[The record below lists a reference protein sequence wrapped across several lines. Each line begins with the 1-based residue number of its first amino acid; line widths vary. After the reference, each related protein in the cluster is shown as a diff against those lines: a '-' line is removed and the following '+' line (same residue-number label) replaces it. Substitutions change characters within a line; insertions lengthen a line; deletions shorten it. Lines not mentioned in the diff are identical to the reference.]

1 MFVLTVG
8 AAEVAPNFLFRS
20 FKGMGVKLD
29 NAAGIVDG
37 NAFGGIRTDCGGSSE
52 AGIGAVGSGGSFGW
66 ARGESDTLGASFGR
80 FKDFRLAAANWRA
93 LEISLLDFFSRFL
106 SRSSLYAETGL
117 DSFTSSFVLSRRRF
131 LLFCAFSALTLRF
144 FS

>member
-8 AAEVAPNFLFRS
+8 AAELAPNFLFRS

-29 NAAGIVDG
+29 NAADIVDV
-37 NAFGGIRTDCGGSSE
+37 NAFGGSSE

-93 LEISLLDFFSRFL
+93 FEISLLDFFSRFL
-106 SRSSLYAETGL
+106 RRSSLDAETSL
-117 DSFTSSFVLSRRRF
+117 DSFFVLSRSRF

-144 FS
+144 FSYLNR